1 VRAEGA
7 AATAATAVAARPAP
21 SASADPA
28 AADRATESVSEPADA
43 PSGRVPPEADVA
55 TQAAAIMV
63 AVRAPDPVSQTRLE
77 LHTVAPFMQRVT
89 DKQASIAR
97 PA

>member
-1 VRAEGA
+1 
-7 AATAATAVAARPAP
+7 
-21 SASADPA
+21 
-28 AADRATESVSEPADA
+28 
-43 PSGRVPPEADVA
+43 VPPEADVA

-97 PA
+97 LTYRPNRLNGAIHLKSYVLASLLLQGRA